1 MTKVNYILP
10 VALLFSGAVTAAS
23 ENPWYAGARL
33 GGTYYNDLS
42 SNMLDA
48 NTLDKN
54 DVGGGVFLGY
64 NFVPWFALE
73 TGYTYLG
80 KMGPAEIENMGS
92 IKQQGMD
99 LVGKFT
105 WNASD
110 SLDIFAKAGAFYY
123 KADGQDQL
131 SAYDDSGVAATAGLG
146 LEYFLTKNIS
156 TRLEYQFYNE
166 LELQDA
172 GMNSSWNTHFYGLSL
187 VYGWGAPAPV
197 VVQDAPMA
205 EPEPEPMVEPEPEPE
220 PVVLPAM
227 VKVEPLTVELPFA
240 FDSDEL
246 PQEYLDQLAPIAE
259 HLIEYPEAELFVIG
273 HTDSRGPE
281 AYNQKLSEERAA
293 LIGEY
298 LAAKFNIDKSRIVEE
313 GRGELEPR
321 ATNDTD
327 EGRALNR
334 RVSVYT
340 PGLEV
345 QNK

>member
-10 VALLFSGAVTAAS
+10 IALLFSGAVTAAS

-33 GGTYYNDLS
+33 GGTHYNDLS
-42 SNMLDA
+42 SNLLNTDALD
-48 NTLDKN
+48 DN
-54 DVGGGVFLGY
+54 DIGGGVFIGRNLSD
-64 NFVPWFALE
+64 WFALE

-80 KMGPAEIENMGS
+80 KAKFENIGS

-105 WNASD
+105 WHATESVD
-110 SLDIFAKAGAFYY
+110 LFAKAGGFYY
-123 KADGQDQL
+123 FSDGQDL
-131 SAYDDSGVAATAGLG
+131 LKGYDDDGLAATAGIG
-146 LEYFLTKNIS
+146 IEYIFTKNIS
-156 TRLEYQFYNE
+156 TRFEYQFYNE
-166 LELQDA
+166 LELKEDSLD
-172 GMNSSWNTHFYGLSL
+172 SSWDTHFYGLSL

-220 PVVLPAM
+220 PEVMPVM

-246 PQEYLDQLAPIAE
+246 PQEYLDQLVPIAE

-321 ATNDTD
+321 ATNDTN